1 MNAAVLASKV
11 DGVLLVVSAGEITK
25 EACRLAVQRATVSGG
40 KLLGIVMQKVRVTK
54 WQYNYLAY
62 QEHR

>member
-1 MNAAVLASKV
+1 MLASKV

-40 KLLGIVMQKVRVTK
+40 KLLGIVMQNVRATK
-54 WQYNYLAY
+54 SQYSYFAY
-62 QEHR
+62 QGHR